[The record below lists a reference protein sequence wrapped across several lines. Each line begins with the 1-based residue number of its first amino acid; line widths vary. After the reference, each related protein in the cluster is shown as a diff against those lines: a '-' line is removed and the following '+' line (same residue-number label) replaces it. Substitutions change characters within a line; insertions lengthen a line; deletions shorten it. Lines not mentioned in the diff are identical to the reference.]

1 MMSKQTG
8 ALPLAVIQLDRDDEK
23 PLYQQIYECL
33 GEAILNGQL
42 VPGLRLPSTRDLAD
56 TLSVS
61 RNTVMNAFE
70 QLLAEGYLMAAVGSG
85 TYVTH
90 TLPDD
95 LLQAKQTKPKS
106 ATPSP
111 ARKISTRGM
120 LLAEKQAS
128 IPRIRNPQHVFA
140 HGIPAVDAFPFDTW
154 VRLTTRCYR
163 EADQDMFLYGD
174 PSGYWAL
181 REAIATYL
189 KAARAVTCEPEQ
201 VIICAGSQQALDLA
215 ARVLLDAGD
224 TVWIEDPG
232 YRGAQAAFGGADA
245 KMIPVRVDDE
255 GLDVEA
261 GIETGTVARLIY
273 VTPSHQ
279 FPLGVTMSLTRRLA
293 LLQWAAKNNA
303 WVIEDDYDSEYR
315 YAGRPLAALQ
325 GLDNDGRVIY
335 LGTFS
340 KVLFP
345 ALRIGYLIVPT
356 DLVTA
361 FTTAQSVFNR
371 GISTVSQAVL
381 AAFIEEGHLARHI
394 RRMRVLYEERQAV
407 FMEAAERF
415 LGDYLRFGPID
426 TGMHTVG
433 WLPEGVDDVSAYQKA
448 AQVGIETLPL
458 SSYAQGRLEHGGL
471 VLGYAAVDV
480 NHIAGGMKRLAKALL
495 E

>member
-1 MMSKQTG
+1 MSKQTG
-8 ALPLAVIQLDRDDEK
+8 AFPLAVIQLDRDDEK
-23 PLYQQIYECL
+23 PLYQQIYACL

-42 VPGLRLPSTRDLAD
+42 APGLRLPSTRDLAD
-56 TLSVS
+56 TLNVS

-70 QLLAEGYLMAAVGSG
+70 QLLAEGYLMAEVGSG

-95 LLQAKQTKPKS
+95 LLQAQQSTTKLAKR
-106 ATPSP
+106 SP
-111 ARKISTRGM
+111 HRKISRRG
-120 LLAEKQAS
+120 LLLVEKEAS

-163 EADQDMFLYGD
+163 EADENLFLYGD
-174 PSGYWAL
+174 AAGYWAL

-189 KAARAVTCEPEQ
+189 KAARAVNCEAEQ

-245 KMIPVRVDDE
+245 DMVPVRVDEE

-293 LLQWAAKNNA
+293 LLQWAAKHHA

-315 YAGRPLAALQ
+315 YAGRPIAALQ

-345 ALRIGYLIVPT
+345 ALRIGYLIVPP
-356 DLVTA
+356 DLVKA

-394 RRMRVLYEERQAV
+394 RRMRVLYEERRAV

-415 LGDYLRFGPID
+415 LRDYLRFGPID

-433 WLPEGVDDVSAYQKA
+433 WLPEGVNDEVAFRKA
-448 AQVGIETLPL
+448 ARTGIETLPL
-458 SSYAQGRLEHGGL
+458 SSYAQQPLEHGGL
-471 VLGYAAVDV
+471 VLGYAAAEV
-480 NHIAGGMKRLAKALL
+480 NDIVVGMKQLAKVLL
-495 E
+495 G

>member
-1 MMSKQTG
+1 MSKQTG
-8 ALPLAVIQLDRDDEK
+8 AFPLAVIQLDRNTEK

-70 QLLAEGYLMAAVGSG
+70 QLLAEGYLIAEVGSG

-90 TLPDD
+90 TLPED
-95 LLQAKQTKPKS
+95 LLKAQQTLPKS
-106 ATPSP
+106 AQRSP
-111 ARKISTRGM
+111 KRKISRRGM
-120 LLAEKQAS
+120 LLAEAQPS

-140 HGIPAVDAFPFDTW
+140 YGIPAIDAFPFETW
-154 VRLTTRCYR
+154 MRLTTRCYR
-163 EADQDMFLYGD
+163 EADNPLFLYGD
-174 PSGYWAL
+174 PAGFWSL

-215 ARVLLDAGD
+215 TRVLLDAGD
-224 TVWIEDPG
+224 TVWMEDPG
-232 YRGAQAAFGGADA
+232 YSGAQAAFRGADA
-245 KMIPVRVDDE
+245 NMIPVPVDDE

-279 FPLGVTMSLTRRLA
+279 FPMGVTMSLTRRLA
-293 LLQWAAKNNA
+293 LLQWAAKNDA

-315 YAGRPLAALQ
+315 YAGRPIAALQ

-345 ALRIGYLIVPT
+345 ALRIGYLIVPQ
-356 DLVTA
+356 DLVNA

-381 AAFIEEGHLARHI
+381 AAFIEQGHLARHI
-394 RRMRVLYEERQAV
+394 RRMRVLYEERQTI
-407 FMEAAERF
+407 FIEAANRY
-415 LGDYLRFGPID
+415 LGNYLEFGPID
-426 TGMHTVG
+426 TGMHTIG
-433 WLPEGVDDVSAYQKA
+433 WLPSGVDDESAYQKA
-448 AQVGIETLPL
+448 AKVGIETLPL
-458 SSYAQGRLEHGGL
+458 SSYAQQPLNRSGL
-471 VLGYAAVDV
+471 VLGYAATEVGDIV
-480 NHIAGGMKRLAKALL
+480 AGMKRLKKVLL
-495 E
+495 D